1 MARKT
6 VITKVL
12 DVNTSDAIV
21 EFPQNRTLM
30 IEQLTDTPPAKVD
43 FQHEFATMEDVFD
56 HYKPNVDVEFENVNG
71 QPVKEN
77 LKFNATKDFDED
89 GLMKNS
95 KFLNDISLDIKTYAD
110 MEQQLVKNK
119 VLRDALANEA
129 SRKDLVVALQAILA
143 ELQQAEE

>member
-30 IEQLTDTPPAKVD
+30 IEQLTDSAPTKVD
-43 FQHEFATMEDVFD
+43 FQHEFATMDDVFD
-56 HYKPNVDVEFENVNG
+56 HYKPNVDIEFENVNG
-71 QPVKEN
+71 MPVKEN
-77 LKFNATKDFDED
+77 VKFNAIKDFGED

-95 KFLNDISLDIKTYAD
+95 TFLNEVNLDIKTYDA
-110 MEQQLVKNK
+110 MEQQLMKNK
-119 VLRDALANEA
+119 VLRDALSNEN

>member
-30 IEQLTDTPPAKVD
+30 IEQLTDSAPAKVD
-43 FQHEFATMEDVFD
+43 FQHEFSTLDDVFE
-56 HYKPNVDVEFENVNG
+56 HYKPNVDAEFENVNG

-77 LKFNATKDFDED
+77 LKFNTIKDFGEN

-95 KFLNDISLDIKTYAD
+95 AFLNDLNLDIKTFAD
-110 MEQQLVKNK
+110 IEQQLVKNK
-119 VLRDALANEA
+119 VLRDALANET
-129 SRKDLVVALQAILA
+129 SRKDLVVALKAILA
-143 ELQQAEE
+143 ELQQAEN

>member
-30 IEQLTDTPPAKVD
+30 VEQLTDSAPAKVD
-43 FQHEFATMEDVFD
+43 FQHEFATLDDVFE
-56 HYKPNVDVEFENVNG
+56 HYKPNVDAEFENVNG

-77 LKFNATKDFDED
+77 LKFNTIKDFGAD

-95 KFLNDISLDIKTYAD
+95 AFLNDLSLDIKTFAD
-110 MEQQLVKNK
+110 IEQQLVKNK
-119 VLRDALANEA
+119 VLRDALANET
-129 SRKDLVVALQAILA
+129 SRKDLVVALKAILA
-143 ELQQAEE
+143 ELQQAEN